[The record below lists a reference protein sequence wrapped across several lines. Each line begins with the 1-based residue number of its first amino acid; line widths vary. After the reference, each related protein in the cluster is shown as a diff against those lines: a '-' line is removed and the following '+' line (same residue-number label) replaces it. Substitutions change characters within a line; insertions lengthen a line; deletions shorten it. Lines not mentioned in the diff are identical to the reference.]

1 MARSIQ
7 ASSPRVSR
15 IGSLNGS
22 SMWPLLSILHLSV
35 PAVGAAQVPRP
46 VSVTAHDYAFTA
58 PDTLGAGPTVISLQN
73 AGTVRHELVILWL
86 KEGRTL
92 SEYIKA
98 GTVEERRALQAGVV
112 GLIVAWPG
120 EAAPGRI
127 LADLRKGR
135 DYVLICTLQDA
146 PDKPPHARLGMVR
159 MLHVK

>member
-1 MARSIQ
+1 MSRPIQ

-15 IGSLNGS
+15 IASLKGSFI
-22 SMWPLLSILHLSV
+22 WPLLSILPLSV
-35 PAVGAAQVPRP
+35 PTVGAAQAPKPVP
-46 VSVTAHDYAFTA
+46 VTAHDYAFSA
-58 PDTLGAGPTVISLQN
+58 PDTLQAGPTVISLHN

-120 EAAPGRI
+120 EPAPGRI
-127 LADLRKGR
+127 LADLQKGR

-146 PDKPPHARLGMVR
+146 PDKPPHARLGMVS
-159 MLHVK
+159 MLHIK

>member
-1 MARSIQ
+1 MVCLHSSSI
-7 ASSPRVSR
+7 R
-15 IGSLNGS
+15 
-22 SMWPLLSILHLSV
+22 PLLSILYLSV
-35 PAVGAAQVPRP
+35 PTLGAAQAPRP

-98 GTVEERRALQAGVV
+98 GTLEERRALQAGVV
-112 GLIVAWPG
+112 GLIIAWPG

-127 LADLRKGR
+127 LTDLQKGR

-159 MLHVK
+159 LLHVK

>member
-1 MARSIQ
+1 MSRPIQ

-15 IGSLNGS
+15 IASLKGSFI
-22 SMWPLLSILHLSV
+22 WPLLSILPLSV
-35 PAVGAAQVPRP
+35 PTVGAAQAPKPVP
-46 VSVTAHDYAFTA
+46 VTAHDYAFSA
-58 PDTLGAGPTVISLQN
+58 PDTLQAGPTVISLHN

-86 KEGRTL
+86 KEGRAL

-120 EAAPGRI
+120 ESAPGRI
-127 LADLRKGR
+127 LADLQKGR

-146 PDKPPHARLGMVR
+146 PDKPPHARLGMVS
-159 MLHVK
+159 MLHIK